1 MISCGRSGWLAQN
14 LAMLLDIPPYRRSHF
29 ERRLA
34 ECSILCLP
42 FSLSSRCFVMRCQT
56 ERPWIAWT
64 GTPTASPKCYA
75 NDQARDALKMGRD
88 WPVMPPIRPFLRGYY
103 CGILFFG
110 RRGRHHG
117 WHWASSTIEK
127 VNVGE
132 NHCRKKDQS
141 AFPHRRGSI
150 DAADQARESDP
161 DHEIRKN
168 PLVTAPANLLQRLTF
183 DKAN

>member
-42 FSLSSRCFVMRCQT
+42 FSLSSRCFVMRSQT

-88 WPVMPPIRPFLRGYY
+88 WPVMPTNRSVSLVDDG
-103 CGILFFG
+103 G
-110 RRGRHHG
+110 RNGK
-117 WHWASSTIEK
+117 TE
-127 VNVGE
+127 
-132 NHCRKKDQS
+132 
-141 AFPHRRGSI
+141 FPARVADRTSRR
-150 DAADQARESDP
+150 
-161 DHEIRKN
+161 
-168 PLVTAPANLLQRLTF
+168 
-183 DKAN
+183 